1 MMSPFNA
8 RTGVSL
14 LFLALTAISAT
25 PASAGKFVKPGD
37 AVKPTGKELQPTDPV
52 PQPPPPPKT
61 TGKLDHGGVMLPPT
75 GGVLLPNEPSTPAP
89 PPEPKGW
96 PHSIITGS
104 SANCARNPG
113 PTEVIVFRDG
123 NFTGSCAVLTPGFY
137 PFAAN
142 FLVGND
148 AITGIKVGSAV
159 RARIYKDPVYA
170 GDWKTYAPGTQTA
183 GIGSFNDKISSM
195 RVEPANRSQNCDDLR
210 EGEIALFEN
219 SWLAGDCVVLP
230 GEGSYANAEA
240 MGIEN
245 DSISSIR
252 NNSARTMQVYWHPSF
267 NLGAIQIPPHSRKDT
282 LPEGGWF
289 TNGINDDISS
299 IQMLAP

>member
-1 MMSPFNA
+1 MSPFNA

-14 LFLALTAISAT
+14 LLLAVTAVTAT
-25 PASAGKFVKPGD
+25 PASAGKFDKGGLVKIPPSGG
-37 AVKPTGKELQPTDPV
+37 VLQPMDPA
-52 PQPPPPPKT
+52 PQPPPP
-61 TGKLDHGGVMLPPT
+61 
-75 GGVLLPNEPSTPAP
+75 EA
-89 PPEPKGW
+89 KGW

-170 GDWKTYAPGTQTA
+170 GAWTTYAPGTQTA
-183 GIGSFNDKISSM
+183 GIGSFNDQISSM

-210 EGEIALFEN
+210 DGEIALFEN
-219 SWLAGDCVVLP
+219 PYLRGDCVVLP
-230 GEGSYANAEA
+230 GEGSFANAES

-245 DSISSIR
+245 DSISSLR
-252 NNSARTMQVYWHPSF
+252 NNSARKMLVFWHPSF
-267 NLGAIQIPPHSRKDT
+267 NQGAIELAPYSKKDT
-282 LPEGGWF
+282 LPQGGWF
-289 TNGINDDISS
+289 TDGIDDDISS
-299 IQMLAP
+299 LQMLNP